1 MIKKIFFLLFSTFV
15 LAQHNDIYGLWVSQQ
30 GEFVVIKENN
40 TFQRFV
46 KNDSIRI
53 LAKGD
58 LDIIDNQIFVF
69 RKDTLDSYSLCF
81 YRGNETMTV
90 CKPRENKA
98 WLFYKIR

>member
-1 MIKKIFFLLFSTFV
+1 MKKIFFLLFTTFA
-15 LAQHNDIYGLWVSQQ
+15 LAQNNDIYGLWVSHE
-30 GEFVVIKENN
+30 GEYVVIRENN

-46 KNDSIRI
+46 KSDSIKI

-58 LDIIDNQIFVF
+58 LDVIDHEILVF

-90 CKPRENKA
+90 CKPRDEKV